1 MGRSLPLYA
10 LMQTI
15 AMAACWLWF
24 GVLWSVAVVNYSF
37 ADPAAWLLLA
47 SACAGLFGLR
57 PNLERAIDR
66 VWLQGYT
73 TTPKVVAERL
83 SQLRPIKRRID
94 IVFSL
99 AVFLAVL
106 LLILS
111 ANGVF
116 DLGSGVTG

>member
-1 MGRSLPLYA
+1 
-10 LMQTI
+10 MQTI